1 MRRYSFDC
9 GAAARGDSNQSA
21 RGCTHP
27 VSVLLA
33 LTSLLIGAPY
43 AQASPRPPASITDWA
58 QTAAHEL
65 AAADIASERALVP
78 DIRRLAAQVAH
89 DVRSGLAQVR
99 ELNNRKGWL
108 DAVPVATAPSYSSR
122 SRGPG
127 FDRSYMQDL
136 VQSHLQ
142 ALTAVRSA
150 EREADPDVRAL
161 AAALE
166 STLEMHLA
174 RARDIGWRLERF
186 GIDTGMKEQLSAA
199 RNEQGVQ

>member
-1 MRRYSFDC
+1 MRRYSLDY
-9 GAAARGDSNQSA
+9 GAAARGDCSESPRA
-21 RGCTHP
+21 CTRP

-33 LTSLLIGAPY
+33 LTSLWIGAPY
-43 AQASPRPPASITDWA
+43 AQASPRPPAPITDWA
-58 QTAAHEL
+58 QTAMHEL

-89 DVRSGLAQVR
+89 DFRSGLAQVR

-142 ALTAVRSA
+142 ALTAVRA
-150 EREADPDVRAL
+150 AGREADPEVRAL
-161 AAALE
+161 ATALE